1 MDVAGSDDA
10 WLVLDRNNN
19 GTIDSGWEM
28 FGNFTLQ
35 PNMVLGGNNNGFL
48 ALAEY
53 DKPFQG
59 GNGDGVITPADRIF
73 RSLRLG
79 QGVNHSGVSEGNEL
93 MTVESA
99 QLETLELEYK
109 TSAIM

>member
-10 WLVLDRNNN
+10 WLVLDRNSN

-53 DKPFQG
+53 DKPFQEG
-59 GNGDGVITPADRIF
+59 MELLHRPT
-73 RSLRLG
+73 
-79 QGVNHSGVSEGNEL
+79 VSFARYDCGR
-93 MTVESA
+93 A
-99 QLETLELEYK
+99 
-109 TSAIM
+109 